1 MALAVEVARISG
13 WRIKH
18 FSFQNCRDIPLPPPD
33 TLMELLDNTMAYAK
47 TERQKIL
54 KELKNKKRKKP

>member
-18 FSFQNCRDIPLPPPD
+18 FPFRNCRDVPLPPPD
-33 TLMELLDNTMAYAK
+33 TLMELLDNTMAYAR
-47 TERQKIL
+47 TERQKIIESL
-54 KELKNKKRKKP
+54 KKGKKKKT